1 MLSPSKTCS
10 VRDRIRAIDLPDR
23 STDLEL
29 HTTHDSLRV
38 LYVNQVEEAA
48 EGAAVTEIPMP
59 TPPVFL
65 QIILP

>member
-1 MLSPSKTCS
+1 MIPDSP
-10 VRDRIRAIDLPDR
+10 
-23 STDLEL
+23 
-29 HTTHDSLRV
+29 RV
-38 LYVNQVEEAA
+38 LYANQVEEAA